1 MARQKWQEWA
11 QNQDNLAI
19 LTAWARAGLTD
30 AEIAKQIG
38 ISRSTL
44 SEWKKKNDNI
54 RQALSTGKEYA
65 DRLVENSLFRM
76 TQGYEAKKRK
86 AIKLK
91 RVEFDEK
98 GRRAAEDE
106 RMRRANAIADGSQL
120 WITVLAA
127 RLGDVVHIDAEE
139 FEAAKKIR
147 YLARRNQDGSMDM
160 CTEVMVKELPG
171 EQEETGHQ

>member
-1 MARQKWQEWA
+1 ME
-11 QNQDNLAI
+11 LAE
-19 LTAWARAGLTD
+19 RKERD
-30 AEIAKQIG
+30 AK
-38 ISRSTL
+38 R
-44 SEWKKKNDNI
+44 
-54 RQALSTGKEYA
+54 
-65 DRLVENSLFRM
+65 RLL
-76 TQGYEAKKRK
+76 
-86 AIKLK
+86 
-91 RVEFDEK
+91 EK
-98 GRRAAEDE
+98 DE